1 MTPTPTLPLLGGGAA
16 PRLRQLTE
24 EIATDHHGPLRRA
37 FFIEEPMAA
46 TSFPYCE
53 KTVLAFEGG
62 KVNNPNDPGG
72 RAAIIWRLRQ
82 FGTAF

>member
-1 MTPTPTLPLLGGGAA
+1 MA
-16 PRLRQLTE
+16 E
-24 EIATDHHGPLRRA
+24 ENFDP
-37 FFIEEPMAA
+37 
-46 TSFPYCE
+46 CE